1 MYYTYYYLLCI
12 YYVFRIFV
20 PCGYE
25 RVLTGDTTRPGI
37 QDGVLLYESSGKLR
51 FDCIE
56 TRATGS
62 DELVELT
69 YRLAI

>member
-1 MYYTYYYLLCI
+1 MKSITA
-12 YYVFRIFV
+12 
-20 PCGYE
+20 
-25 RVLTGDTTRPGI
+25 TGDTTRPGI
-37 QDGVLLYESSGKLR
+37 RDGVLLYESSGKLL

-62 DELVELT
+62 GELVELT